1 MRATTAKDIIQIP
14 FSLAMLCFFTSCVSV
29 NLGGGSAGK
38 RAEGVHI
45 VAPKSP
51 FSKETRA
58 DLDGA
63 WINSKSGNTISYLT
77 DCQDNTDPS
86 LDSIVQGAMT
96 GLSDLKIDS
105 TSNEMVQE
113 REARRVVAV
122 GKVDG
127 VPSKIDLMVF
137 RRNHCIYL
145 LSYVGV
151 QKAFEQD
158 HAQFDEFIH
167 GFRAP

>member
-1 MRATTAKDIIQIP
+1 MRATSARTRIEIP
-14 FSLAMLCFFTSCVSV
+14 LSFAVLCFLAGCVSV

-38 RAEGVHI
+38 RADGVH
-45 VAPKSP
+45 VVDPKAP

-63 WINSKSGNTISYLT
+63 WINGKNGNTISYLT
-77 DCQDNTDPS
+77 DCQDNSDPS
-86 LDSIVQGAMT
+86 LDTIVQGAMM

-105 TSNEMVQE
+105 SLSPMFQE

-127 VPSKIDLMVF
+127 VPSKIDLMAF
-137 RRNHCIYL
+137 KRNHCIYI

-158 HAQFDEFIH
+158 HPQFDQFIH